1 MNKHFRHRA
10 TACLGVAGAFSLL
23 LGAGGVQ
30 AGAVFE
36 GTASFTASVSSN
48 PSAMPVTVVANFF
61 ADDQNSTTLTGA
73 TVSTAPTA
81 TPLIDPT
88 AGNFPQPFSSAT
100 LSAQVSGSAD
110 ATGDNTYAEA
120 TASVLGV
127 TGILLTN
134 DGASAADFSL
144 NVDWLYSA
152 LVAAG
157 LPDDELAALNLALLV
172 NIVDGAGSDIDAF
185 AIFDVA
191 FLTDTSALSGSDSG
205 IRVVT
210 GTVPVGDVY
219 NIGLRLQVLNGLAES
234 SPQEA
239 PLPAP
244 VLLLGLGLP
253 LLAFGRRRAA

>member
-1 MNKHFRHRA
+1 MA
-10 TACLGVAGAFSLL
+10 
-23 LGAGGVQ
+23 
-30 AGAVFE
+30 E
-36 GTASFTASVSSN
+36 FTASVVDN
-48 PSAMPVTVVANFF
+48 PSSMPIIINANFF
-61 ADDQNSTTLTGA
+61 LDEQSSTTQTGA
-73 TVSTAPTA
+73 TVSTTPTA
-81 TPLIDPT
+81 APSIDPT
-88 AGNFPQPFSSAT
+88 AGNVPQPFSSAT

-152 LVAAG
+152 QVAAG
-157 LPDDELAALNLALLV
+157 LPDELARLDLSLLV

-210 GTVPVGDVY
+210 GTVPAGDVY

-234 SPQEA
+234 SPQET

-244 VLLLGLGLP
+244 ALLLGLGLP

>member
-1 MNKHFRHRA
+1 MNKQFRHRA

-36 GTASFTASVSSN
+36 GTTSFTASVSSN
-48 PSAMPVTVVANFF
+48 PSAMPVTLFANFF
-61 ADDQNSTTLTGA
+61 ADDQSSTTLTGA

-81 TPLIDPT
+81 TPLIDPG
-88 AGNFPQPFSSAT
+88 AGNAPQPLTSAT

-110 ATGDNTYAEA
+110 AAGDNTYAEA

-127 TGILLTN
+127 TGILLNNTG
-134 DGASAADFSL
+134 GASGANFSL

-152 LVAAG
+152 QVAAG
-157 LPDDELAALNLALLV
+157 LPDELARLDLSLLV

-210 GTVPVGDVY
+210 GTVPAGDVY

-234 SPQEA
+234 SPQET

-244 VLLLGLGLP
+244 ALLLGLGLP